1 MTVIALAFDAIHA
14 ESFFQHIQAMPCANT
29 MNMRSGFGIACL
41 IPHSVVLRQSGI
53 YPVFPH
59 PIDDKHAPLDAPWTG
74 AKKPPSKGVT
84 SLTNTNALSNL
95 SAFRASDQVSTL
107 CDRTTRAFLMNRG
120 SRGRANSSALPF
132 TMSQTWVP
140 WGDAPI
146 NHLRSAVQ
154 GQSSTPK
161 SQQRRLQGTWRFPKK
176 KQPQRRAAKAD

>member
-120 SRGRANSSALPF
+120 SRGEGQQLGPRLHHVSNMGALGRCTNPSSSERCAGTEQHPKEPTAALARNLAFP
-132 TMSQTWVP
+132 QKK
-140 WGDAPI
+140 AA
-146 NHLRSAVQ
+146 SAACRQ
-154 GQSSTPK
+154 G
-161 SQQRRLQGTWRFPKK
+161 
-176 KQPQRRAAKAD
+176 